1 MSVDLIGRQATIDA
15 IKQHKTGVLGSRE
28 WDEGIAYGY
37 AAAHRHIVEI
47 IKQLPSA
54 ERHGRWEKM
63 DGTDLW
69 CCSVCGNTIYSEDE
83 TDRERFHKWCGRC
96 GAKMDEVKE

>member
-1 MSVDLIGRQATIDA
+1 MQRTMNGFV
-15 IKQHKTGVLGSRE
+15 KTERGKMGNVLCENGFP
-28 WDEGIAYGY
+28 IY
-37 AAAHRHIVEI
+37 ALVSGQMVEV
-47 IKQLPSA
+47 Q
-54 ERHGRWEKM
+54 EVRHGRWEKM

-96 GAKMDEVKE
+96 GALMDGDEE